1 MSDIYKD
8 KTVLV
13 TGASRGIGKAI
24 AYKFAKQGAYVIATA
39 TTEKSANQ
47 ISTDFVINNFLGTGI
62 VLNIADKLSVD
73 KFENNIKNLNS
84 PNILVNNA
92 GITKDNLLMRMK
104 DDEWEDVINTNLS
117 GIFRMTKLCIRPMM
131 KAKYGRIINISSV
144 VCLTGNAGQ
153 TNYSAAKAGMIG
165 FTRSLAKEVG
175 SRGITV
181 NAVAPGFIKT
191 DMTDELSEEI
201 HNSLLEHITLG
212 RLGEADEIASVVNF
226 LASDKAGYITGQTIS
241 VNGGM
246 YMG

>member
-47 ISTDFVINNFLGTGI
+47 ISADFVKNNFLGTGI
-62 VLNIADKLSVD
+62 VLNITDKLSID

-144 VCLTGNAGQ
+144 VGLTGNAGQ

-212 RLGEADEIASVVNF
+212 RLGESDEIASVVNF
-226 LASDKAGYITGQTIS
+226 LASDNASYITGQTVS

>member
-1 MSDIYKD
+1 
-8 KTVLV
+8 
-13 TGASRGIGKAI
+13 
-24 AYKFAKQGAYVIATA
+24 
-39 TTEKSANQ
+39 
-47 ISTDFVINNFLGTGI
+47 
-62 VLNIADKLSVD
+62 
-73 KFENNIKNLNS
+73 
-84 PNILVNNA
+84 
-92 GITKDNLLMRMK
+92 MRMK

-144 VCLTGNAGQ
+144 VGLTGNAGQ

-212 RLGEADEIASVVNF
+212 RLGESDEIASVVNF
-226 LASDKAGYITGQTIS
+226 LASDNASYITGQTVS

>member
-1 MSDIYKD
+1 MTNIYKD

-39 TTEKSANQ
+39 TTEKSANK
-47 ISTDFVINNFLGTGI
+47 ISDDFVENNFLGTG
-62 VLNIADKLSVD
+62 LMLDIADKSSVVN
-73 KFENNIKNLNS
+73 FENSIKNLKS

-117 GIFRMTKLCIRPMM
+117 GMFRMTKLCIRQMM

-144 VCLTGNAGQ
+144 VGLAGNAGQ

-212 RLGEADEIASVVNF
+212 RLGEADEIASVVDF
-226 LASDKAGYITGQTIS
+226 LASDRGAYITGQTIS

>member
-47 ISTDFVINNFLGTGI
+47 ISADFVKNNFLGIGI

-144 VCLTGNAGQ
+144 VGLAGNAGQ

-212 RLGEADEIASVVNF
+212 RLGESDEIASVVNF

>member
-47 ISTDFVINNFLGTGI
+47 ISADFVKNNFLGTGI

-144 VCLTGNAGQ
+144 VGLTGNAGQ
-153 TNYSAAKAGMIG
+153 TNYSASKAGLVGLTKSLSKHFMIKV
-165 FTRSLAKEVG
+165 FADYHEQQKKYDKEVSFTIKRTG
-175 SRGITV
+175 GIKFFRRRKKIKEIK
-181 NAVAPGFIKT
+181 PFI
-191 DMTDELSEEI
+191 D
-201 HNSLLEHITLG
+201 
-212 RLGEADEIASVVNF
+212 
-226 LASDKAGYITGQTIS
+226 
-241 VNGGM
+241 
-246 YMG
+246 

>member
-47 ISTDFVINNFLGTGI
+47 ISADFVKNNFLGTGI
-62 VLNIADKLSVD
+62 VLNITDKLSID

-144 VCLTGNAGQ
+144 VGLAGNAGQ
-153 TNYSAAKAGMIG
+153 TNYSAAKAGIIG

-226 LASDKAGYITGQTIS
+226 LASDNASYITGQTVS